1 MNLEELSNFFT
12 ITAELVIGILAFQG
26 IATTFVF
33 SRKGEW
39 TYADVWE
46 FIWLIYTNLVAVL
59 VCVFNVFLLITI
71 TDKQVFLESS
81 FNFIIVNLCITTFL
95 GIYSM
100 RKTKERTLIDKVF
113 EDEMNQEHNKFFFK
127 IYYLIMFLPVII
139 PIIYYYTNLIS
150 LELLLYFVCFFP
162 WLFCALSFTCFYN
175 LIYHALR
182 VVNED
187 KLDSSISEKC

>member
-1 MNLEELSNFFT
+1 MNLEEISNFFSL
-12 ITAELVIGILAFQG
+12 TAEIVIGILAFQG
-26 IATTFVF
+26 IATTFIF

-46 FIWLIYTNLVAVL
+46 FIWLIFTNLVAVL

-100 RKTKERTLIDKVF
+100 RKTKERILIDKVF
-113 EDEMNQEHNKFFFK
+113 EDEMNQGHNKFFFK
-127 IYYLIMFLPVII
+127 IYYVIIFLPVII
-139 PIIYYYTNLIS
+139 PLIYYNTNLIS

-182 VVNED
+182 VVDED

>member
-12 ITAELVIGILAFQG
+12 ISAELVIGILAFQG

-46 FIWLIYTNLVAVL
+46 FIWLIFTNLVAVL

-71 TDKQVFLESS
+71 TDKQVFLESA
-81 FNFIIVNLCITTFL
+81 FNFIIVNLCIFSFL

-139 PIIYYYTNLIS
+139 PLIYYNTNLIS

-175 LIYHALR
+175 LIHNALR
-182 VVNED
+182 VVEED
-187 KLDSSISEKC
+187 K

>member
-26 IATTFVF
+26 IATTFIF

-46 FIWLIYTNLVAVL
+46 FIWLIFTNLVAVL

-71 TDKQVFLESS
+71 IDKQVFLESA

-100 RKTKERTLIDKVF
+100 RKTKERILIDKVF

-127 IYYLIMFLPVII
+127 IYYLIMFLPVIL

-150 LELLLYFVCFFP
+150 LKLLLYFACFSP

-175 LIYHALR
+175 MIHNALR
-182 VVNED
+182 VVDED
-187 KLDSSISEKC
+187 K

>member
-12 ITAELVIGILAFQG
+12 ISAELVIGILAFQG

-46 FIWLIYTNLVAVL
+46 FIWLIFTNLVAVL

-139 PIIYYYTNLIS
+139 PLIYYNTNLIS

>member
-46 FIWLIYTNLVAVL
+46 FIWLIFTNLVAVL

-71 TDKQVFLESS
+71 TDKQVFLESA
-81 FNFIIVNLCITTFL
+81 FNFTIVNLCLFMFL

-100 RKTKERTLIDKVF
+100 RKTKERTLVDKVF

-139 PIIYYYTNLIS
+139 PLIYYNTNLIS

-175 LIYHALR
+175 LIHNALR
-182 VVNED
+182 VVDED

>member
-1 MNLEELSNFFT
+1 MRGIMNLDELSNFFGL
-12 ITAELVIGILAFQG
+12 TAEVVIGILAFQG
-26 IATTFVF
+26 IATTFIF

-46 FIWLIYTNLVAVL
+46 FVWLIFLNLVAEL
-59 VCVFNVFLLITI
+59 VCVFNIFLLITI

-139 PIIYYYTNLIS
+139 PLIYYNTNLIS

-175 LIYHALR
+175 LIHNALR
-182 VVNED
+182 VVDED
-187 KLDSSISEKC
+187 K

>member
-1 MNLEELSNFFT
+1 MNLEELSNYFSL
-12 ITAELVIGILAFQG
+12 TAELLIGILAFQG
-26 IATTFVF
+26 IATTFIF

-46 FIWLIYTNLVAVL
+46 FIWLIFLNLVAVL
-59 VCVFNVFLLITI
+59 VCVFNLFLLIAI
-71 TDKQVFLESS
+71 TNKQVFLESS

-95 GIYSM
+95 AIYYL
-100 RKTKERTLIDKVF
+100 RKSNERTLIDKVF
-113 EDEMNQEHNKFFFK
+113 EDEMNQEHNKFFLK

-139 PIIYYYTNLIS
+139 PIIYDNTNLIS
-150 LELLLYFVCFFP
+150 LELLLYFICFFP

-182 VVNED
+182 VVDED

>member
-46 FIWLIYTNLVAVL
+46 FIWLIFTNLVAVL

-71 TDKQVFLESS
+71 TDKQAFLESS

-127 IYYLIMFLPVII
+127 IYYVIIFLPVII
-139 PIIYYYTNLIS
+139 PLIYYNTNLIS

-182 VVNED
+182 VVEED
-187 KLDSSISEKC
+187 KLDSSISEKR

>member
-26 IATTFVF
+26 IATTFIF

-46 FIWLIYTNLVAVL
+46 FIWLIFTNLVAVL
-59 VCVFNVFLLITI
+59 VCVFNIFLLITI
-71 TDKQVFLESS
+71 PDKQVFLESA
-81 FNFIIVNLCITTFL
+81 FNFIIVNLCITCFL

-139 PIIYYYTNLIS
+139 PLIYYNTNLIS

-182 VVNED
+182 VVDED

>member
-1 MNLEELSNFFT
+1 M
-12 ITAELVIGILAFQG
+12 
-26 IATTFVF
+26 
-33 SRKGEW
+33 
-39 TYADVWE
+39 
-46 FIWLIYTNLVAVL
+46 L

-81 FNFIIVNLCITTFL
+81 FNNIIVNLCITTFL

-100 RKTKERTLIDKVF
+100 RKTKERILIDKVF
-113 EDEMNQEHNKFFFK
+113 EDEMNQGHNKFFFK
-127 IYYLIMFLPVII
+127 IYYVIIFLPVII
-139 PIIYYYTNLIS
+139 PLIYYNTNFIS

-182 VVNED
+182 VVDED
-187 KLDSSISEKC
+187 KLDSNLSEKC